1 MTRAELTRYIF
12 DTYSVEPDYPFSDD
26 NVSAVFR
33 HPANRKWFAL
43 AMNIPA
49 RRLGLPSDAR
59 IDIVNLKC
67 DPILIVSLRGAPGFF
82 PAYHMRK
89 DSWITAALDGTVPE
103 EQLKLLLDM
112 SYRATAPK
120 VRRKKINNTNFA
132 EDNDE

>member
-1 MTRAELTRYIF
+1 MTRAELTQYIF

-59 IDIVNLKC
+59 MDIVNLKC
-67 DPILIVSLRGAPGFF
+67 DPNLIVSLRGAPGLF
-82 PAYHMRK
+82 PAYHMSK
-89 DSWITAALDGTVPE
+89 ENWITAALDGSAPE
-103 EQLKLLLDM
+103 DEIKILLAM
-112 SYRATAPK
+112 SYDLTAMTRAS
-120 VRRKKINNTNFA
+120 RKNTILP
-132 EDNDE
+132 

>member
-59 IDIVNLKC
+59 MDIVNLKC
-67 DPILIVSLRGAPGFF
+67 DPNLICLFTCLVKFTIYLS
-82 PAYHMRK
+82 
-89 DSWITAALDGTVPE
+89 IC
-103 EQLKLLLDM
+103 
-112 SYRATAPK
+112 SYFL
-120 VRRKKINNTNFA
+120 IC
-132 EDNDE
+132 

>member
-12 DTYSVEPDYPFSDD
+12 DTYSVEPDYPFPDD

-59 IDIVNLKC
+59 MDIVNLKC
-67 DPILIVSLRGAPGFF
+67 DPRLSQLFQAEYPEVLPGF
-82 PAYHMRK
+82 YCDK
-89 DSWITAALDGTVPE
+89 KNWIAALLDGDLPDQVLRDLCA
-103 EQLKLLLDM
+103 Q
-112 SYRATAPK
+112 SYRLVVSKLPK
-120 VRRKKINNTNFA
+120 YVQR
-132 EDNDE
+132 ELGGS

>member
-59 IDIVNLKC
+59 MDIVNLKC
-67 DPILIVSLRGAPGFF
+67 DPNLIVSLRGAPGLF
-82 PAYHMRK
+82 PAYHMSK
-89 DSWITAALDGTVPE
+89 ENWITAALDGSAPE
-103 EQLKLLLDM
+103 DEIKILLAM
-112 SYRATAPK
+112 SYDLTAMTRAS
-120 VRRKKINNTNFA
+120 RKNTILP
-132 EDNDE
+132 

>member
-1 MTRAELTRYIF
+1 MTRVELTQYIF

-59 IDIVNLKC
+59 MDIVNLKC
-67 DPILIVSLRGAPGFF
+67 DPNLIVSLRGAPASCAMFAFFTLIVCGFHHVYAF
-82 PAYHMRK
+82 RF
-89 DSWITAALDGTVPE
+89 ALTFGAV
-103 EQLKLLLDM
+103 
-112 SYRATAPK
+112 A
-120 VRRKKINNTNFA
+120 
-132 EDNDE
+132 

>member
-59 IDIVNLKC
+59 MDIVNLKC
-67 DPILIVSLRGAPGFF
+67 DPNLIVSLRGAPGLF
-82 PAYHMRK
+82 PAYHMSK
-89 DSWITAALDGTVPE
+89 ENWITAALDGSAPE
-103 EQLKLLLDM
+103 DEIKILLAM
-112 SYRATAPK
+112 SYDLTAMTRAF
-120 VRRKKINNTNFA
+120 RKNTILP
-132 EDNDE
+132 

>member
-59 IDIVNLKC
+59 MDIVNLKC
-67 DPILIVSLRGAPGFF
+67 APNLIVSLRGAPGLF
-82 PAYHMRK
+82 PAYHMSK
-89 DSWITAALDGTVPE
+89 ENWITAALDGSAEDEIIKT
-103 EQLKLLLDM
+103 LLDL
-112 SYRATAPK
+112 SYHATAS
-120 VRRKKINNTNFA
+120 KIRSKPGICKNKPSY
-132 EDNDE
+132 